1 MQQTMRSS
9 VRGAPVAPAKAGRS
23 GAKGRTLAV
32 SVRAEK
38 VVGIDLGT
46 TNSAVAA
53 MEGGKPTIITNAE
66 GGRTTP
72 SVVAFTK
79 TGDRLVGQIAK
90 RQAVVNPENT
100 FFSVKRF
107 IGRRMSEVGSES
119 TQVPYRVVEDGGN
132 VKIKC
137 PNAGKDFA
145 PEEISAQVLRKL
157 TADAAKFLNDKVEK
171 AVITVPAYFNDSQR
185 QATKDAGKIAGLEVL
200 RIINEPTAASLAYG
214 FDKKANE
221 TILVFD
227 LGGGTFDVSVLEVGD
242 GVFEVL
248 STSGDTHLGGDDFDK
263 RIVDYLAEDFKKS
276 EGIDLRKDRQALQR
290 LTESAEK
297 AKIELSALGQTS
309 INLPFI
315 TATADG
321 PKHIDTQLT
330 RAKFEEMCSDLL
342 ERCKIPVQQALRDAK
357 LSISDIQEVIL
368 VGGSTRIPAV
378 QEIVKQ
384 LSGGKQPNV
393 SVNPDEVVALGAAVQ
408 AGVLAGEVSD
418 IVLLDVTPLSLG
430 LETLGGVMTRLIPR
444 NTTLP
449 TSKSEV
455 FSTAADG
462 QTSVEIN
469 VLQGEREFARDN
481 KSLGT
486 FRLDGIPP
494 APRGVPQI
502 EVKFDIDANG
512 ILSVTATDKGTS
524 KKQDIRITGASTL
537 DKTDVEKMVKEAE
550 RFAEEDKKR
559 RESVETK
566 NQAETMVYQ
575 TEKQLKEFEG
585 KVPAETKAKVEG
597 KLGELKTAL
606 PSDDA
611 ETIKNAMNALQQE
624 VMAMG
629 QAMYSQAGAAGGA
642 AGGPGAGAGAG
653 PNPGAG
659 PTGGKPDDVIDAEFT
674 DKK

>member
-1 MQQTMRSS
+1 MTALRSHVLS
-9 VRGAPVAPAKAGRS
+9 GSAVTPSKSRRAGVSRR
-23 GAKGRTLAV
+23 AVAV

-107 IGRRMSEVGSES
+107 IGRRMNEVGQEA
-119 TQVPYRVVEDGGN
+119 TQVPYKVIEDGGN
-132 VKIKC
+132 VKIKSS
-137 PNAGKDFA
+137 NAGKDFA

-157 TADAAKFLNDKVEK
+157 VADAAKFLNDKVEK

-263 RIVDYLAEDFKKS
+263 RIVDFLAEEFRRQ
-276 EGIDLRKDRQALQR
+276 EGMDLRKDRQALQR
-290 LTESAEK
+290 LTEAAEK
-297 AKIELSALGQTS
+297 AKIELSALTQTS

-342 ERCKIPVQQALRDAK
+342 DRCKVPVQQALRDAK

-378 QEIVKQ
+378 QDIVRK
-384 LSGGKQPNV
+384 LSGGKDPNV

-430 LETLGGVMTRLIPR
+430 LETLGGVMTTLIPR

-449 TSKSEV
+449 TSKSET

-469 VLQGEREFARDN
+469 VLQGERQFARDN

-512 ILSVTATDKGTS
+512 ILSVTATDKGS
-524 KKQDIRITGASTL
+524 GKKQDIKITGASTL
-537 DKTDVEKMVKEAE
+537 DKGDVDRMVKEAE

-566 NQAETMVYQ
+566 NQAETMIYQ

-585 KVPAETKAKVEG
+585 KVPADVKSKIEG
-597 KLGELKTAL
+597 KIADLKSAL
-606 PSDDA
+606 PS
-611 ETIKNAMNALQQE
+611 ENTESIKAAMNALQTE
-624 VMAMG
+624 VMSMG
-629 QAMYSQAGAAGGA
+629 QAMYQGA
-642 AGGPGAGAGAG
+642 
-653 PNPGAG
+653 PGAG
-659 PTGGKPDDVIDAEFT
+659 PQAEPGAAGPKAGKSDDGVIDAEFT
-674 DKK
+674 DQ